1 MTGVPEQV
9 ARSPVDAL
17 VRRATDLAGRGGRR
31 LLGITGAPGAGK
43 STLAA
48 EVTAALGELAVLVPM
63 DGFHLAQ
70 ARLEA
75 LDLAA
80 TKGAVE
86 TFDAGG
92 FVHLLRRLRA
102 ADEPVVHAPEFHREI
117 EEPVA
122 GAIAVP
128 RDVPLVVV
136 EGNYLLVDS
145 GEWRGVRPLLDE
157 VWYVDPGEDLR
168 IRWLVARHMAHGRGL
183 AEAQERSLGSDQV
196 NADLVRTTR
205 NRADLLVVGV

>member
-1 MTGVPEQV
+1 VQV

-17 VRRATDLAGRGGRR
+17 VTRATDLAGRGGRR

-48 EVTAALGELAVLVPM
+48 EVTAELGEHAVLVPM

-70 ARLEA
+70 ARLA
-75 LDLAA
+75 VLGLAA
-80 TKGAVE
+80 TKGAID

-92 FVHLLRRLRA
+92 FVHLLARLRA

-128 RDVPLVVV
+128 RDIPLVVV
-136 EGNYLLVDS
+136 EGNYLLVDT
-145 GEWRGVRPLLDE
+145 GEWRNVRPLLDE
-157 VWYVDPGEDLR
+157 VWYVDPGEDQR
-168 IRWLVARHMAHGRGL
+168 IAWLVARHLAFGRSR
-183 AEAQERSLGSDQV
+183 AEAEERALGSDQV
-196 NADLVRTTR
+196 NAELIRTTR
-205 NRADLLVVGV
+205 DRADVVVVGV

>member
-1 MTGVPEQV
+1 VPLQV

-17 VRRATDLAGRGGRR
+17 VARATDLSGRGGRR

-48 EVTAALGELAVLVPM
+48 DVTAALGERAVLVPM

-70 ARLEA
+70 ARLQA
-75 LDLAA
+75 LGLAA
-80 TKGAVE
+80 TKGAID

-92 FVHLLRRLRA
+92 FVHLLARLRA
-102 ADEPVVHAPEFHREI
+102 TDEPVVHAPEFRREI

-122 GAIAVP
+122 GAIGVP
-128 RDVPLVVV
+128 RDIPLVVV

-145 GEWRGVRPLLDE
+145 AEWRGVRPLLDE
-157 VWYVDPGEDLR
+157 VWYVDPGEDQR
-168 IRWLVARHMAHGRGL
+168 MAWLVSRHMAFGRSR
-183 AEAQERSLGSDQV
+183 AEAEERACGSDQV
-196 NADLVRTTR
+196 NAELIRTTR
-205 NRADLLVVGV
+205 DRADVVVVGV

>member
-1 MTGVPEQV
+1 VPEQV

-17 VRRATDLAGRGGRR
+17 VTRAADLAGRGGRR

-48 EVTAALGELAVLVPM
+48 EVTAALGTSAVLVPM

-75 LDLAA
+75 LGLAA
-80 TKGAVE
+80 TKGAID

-92 FVHLLRRLRA
+92 FVHLLSRLRA
-102 ADEPVVHAPEFHREI
+102 ADEPVVLAPEFHREI

-122 GAIAVP
+122 GAIGVP
-128 RDVPLVVV
+128 RDIPLVVV

-168 IRWLVARHMAHGRGL
+168 IGWLVARHMAFGRSR
-183 AEAQERSLGSDQV
+183 AEAEARALGSDQV
-196 NADLVRTTR
+196 NAELVRTTR
-205 NRADLLVVGV
+205 KRADLVVVGV

>member
-1 MTGVPEQV
+1 MRRGDT
-9 ARSPVDAL
+9 AAL
-17 VRRATDLAGRGGRR
+17 VTRATDLAGRGGRR

-48 EVTAALGELAVLVPM
+48 EVTAALGEHAVLVPM

-70 ARLEA
+70 ARLA
-75 LDLAA
+75 VLGLAA
-80 TKGAVE
+80 TKGAID

-92 FVHLLRRLRA
+92 FVHLLARLRA

-128 RDVPLVVV
+128 RDIPLVVV

-145 GEWRGVRPLLDE
+145 GAWRDVRPLLDE
-157 VWYVDPGEDLR
+157 VWYVDPGEER
-168 IRWLVARHMAHGRGL
+168 RMAWLVARHMAFGRSR
-183 AEAQERSLGSDQV
+183 AEAEERARGSDQT
-196 NADLVRTTR
+196 NAELIRTTR
-205 NRADLLVVGV
+205 DRADVVVVGV

>member
-1 MTGVPEQV
+1 MPAQV
-9 ARSPVDAL
+9 ARRPVDAL
-17 VRRATDLAGRGGRR
+17 VQRAADLAGRGGRR

-48 EVTAALGELAVLVPM
+48 EVTAALGEAAVLVPM

-70 ARLEA
+70 ARLHA
-75 LDLAA
+75 LGLGA
-80 TKGAVE
+80 TKGATD

-102 ADEPVVHAPEFHREI
+102 ADEAVVHAPEFHREI

-128 RDVPLVVV
+128 RDIPLVVV

-145 GEWRGVRPLLDE
+145 GEWRDVRPLLDE
-157 VWYVDPGEDLR
+157 VWYVDPGEDQR
-168 IRWLVARHMAHGRGL
+168 IRWLVARHMAHGRGP
-183 AEAQERSLGSDQV
+183 AEAKERALGSDQI
-196 NADLVRTTR
+196 NAELVRATR
-205 NRADLLVVGV
+205 DRAEVVVVGV